1 MVSVAI
7 ARNVVGVI
15 GNIFSLFLFL
25 SPLPTF
31 IRICKKGAV
40 EQYSATPYL
49 TTLINC
55 MFWVLYGMPWVHPNS
70 TLILTINVAGTLIE
84 LVFLTLFLIYSDK
97 KKRAKVAPVVVG
109 EVIIVVVLT
118 VLVLTLLHTIHR
130 RSMVVGIIC
139 VIFCSMTYASPL
151 SVMKLVIRTKSVE
164 YMPVSLSLATFA
176 NCVTWTCYAF
186 LPYDP
191 FALIPSL
198 LGIAFS
204 VSQLILYATYYKSTK
219 RQMEA
224 AQKEAETGR
233 LSQDMVGNGNS
244 HNHNIDIPDV

>member
-1 MVSVAI
+1 MVSAAI
-7 ARNVVGVI
+7 ARNVVGAI
-15 GNIFSLFLFL
+15 
-25 SPLPTF
+25 
-31 IRICKKGAV
+31 V

-49 TTLINC
+49 TTPINC
-55 MFWVLYGMPWVHPNS
+55 MFWVLYGMPW
-70 TLILTINVAGTLIE
+70 
-84 LVFLTLFLIYSDK
+84 
-97 KKRAKVAPVVVG
+97 KKRVKVASVVVG

-130 RSMVVGIIC
+130 RFTVIGIIC
-139 VIFCSMTYASPL
+139 VIFCTMTYASPL
-151 SVMKLVIRTKSVE
+151 SVMKLVTRTKSVE

-191 FALIPSL
+191 FILIPSV

-204 VSQLILYATYYKSTK
+204 VSQLILYATYYKSTI
-219 RQMEA
+219 EA

-233 LSQDMVGNGNS
+233 LSLDTVGNGHS
-244 HNHNIDIPDV
+244 QNHNIEIPNV